1 MKKTNQNQ
9 EIWFPAKKHGFG
21 WGIPV
26 TWQGWVVLLVYA
38 LLMVIGAVFL
48 TRFSIPMAYFIGYTV
63 LLSLILIFI
72 CWMKGEKK

>member
-1 MKKTNQNQ
+1 MKKTTQNQ

-38 LLMVIGAVFL
+38 FLMVIGALFL
-48 TRFSIPMAYFIGYTV
+48 TKPSIPVVYFIGYTV
-63 LLSLILIFI
+63 LVSAILIII
-72 CWMKGEKK
+72 CWAKGEKK

>member
-1 MKKTNQNQ
+1 MKKQTQNQ

-26 TWQGWVVLLVYA
+26 TWKGWVVLLVYA
-38 LLMVIGAVFL
+38 FLMIIGALFL
-48 TRFSIPMAYFIGYTV
+48 TRPSTPVIYFIGYTV
-63 LLSLILIFI
+63 LPSTILIFI